1 MSPVILSGTG
11 ASARDVIF
19 PPGQKQD
26 FIANGQSYSVA
37 LQPTLATG
45 FSVGTKILVAFDAM
59 SRSRAIEHFEEHL
72 KCEPSARLN
81 RTYTYPSQ
89 SSDAL
94 IVVPS
99 TRFAMKISS
108 SFSLLLHRKLPLLL
122 FTLWLAQAA
131 ITFAQ
136 GATPEPVFAK
146 PQIAKTYGALPL
158 SFEKNQG
165 QFDPQIHF
173 LSRGPGYSI
182 VFKEH
187 EAELLLTKRSS
198 MPERPH
204 QPGKRELANSK
215 TDLLGMRLVGRNR
228 NASLQGEDRLPG
240 TVNYFAG
247 NDPAKW
253 LSGVPTFERVK
264 YAGVY
269 PGVDLTYYGNRQR
282 LEKLL
287 EPRVCCGCLLSRH
300 LH

>member
-1 MSPVILSGTG
+1 
-11 ASARDVIF
+11 
-19 PPGQKQD
+19 
-26 FIANGQSYSVA
+26 
-37 LQPTLATG
+37 
-45 FSVGTKILVAFDAM
+45 
-59 SRSRAIEHFEEHL
+59 
-72 KCEPSARLN
+72 
-81 RTYTYPSQ
+81 
-89 SSDAL
+89 
-94 IVVPS
+94 
-99 TRFAMKISS
+99 MKISS

-282 LEKLL
+282 LEFDFELAPGADATAIRLRFDGARKLKL
-287 EPRVCCGCLLSRH
+287 DEDGNLIIIAANGQVSFHKPVIYQPEGEDRNQTVVGSFRIAG
-300 LH
+300 